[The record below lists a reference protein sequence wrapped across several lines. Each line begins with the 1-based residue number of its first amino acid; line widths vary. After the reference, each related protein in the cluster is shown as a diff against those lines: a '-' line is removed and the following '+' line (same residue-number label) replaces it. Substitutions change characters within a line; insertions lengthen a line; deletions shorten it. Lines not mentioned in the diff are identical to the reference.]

1 MKGIW
6 KYSEIMDLPNGLR
19 PFSLGEGGTPLIP
32 SKNIGPELGMDHLYF
47 KLETANPS
55 GSYKDRFAA
64 FAIAEILDK
73 RSKICLATSSG
84 NTGAALA
91 AYAAAAGLA
100 CKIAL
105 VEGAPEGKLRQMRA
119 YGARLFM
126 IKGFGISSEISE
138 KVFDRLADLAIQNQ
152 TRIQVS
158 AFKYCPVGMKGVQ
171 SISFEI
177 AEDIPHCENLFVP
190 AGGGGLALAVARGFQ
205 LWKQRKN
212 GFEVPR
218 IHCVQ
223 PEGNNTIAGNLRKGL
238 DQAQSV
244 TDAATKISG
253 LQVANVIDGNDTLM
267 ACRNTGGTGHLVTD
281 EEVFDCQRLL
291 AEKEGIFAEPAGAV
305 SLAGWL
311 KAVKSGELRSR
322 DKAVCIVTGNG
333 FKDPPSLDNLIKM
346 NPVKYL
352 EDEKNLEKYFR
363 LK

>member
-1 MKGIW
+1 M
-6 KYSEIMDLPNGLR
+6 
-19 PFSLGEGGTPLIP
+19 
-32 SKNIGPELGMDHLYF
+32 GMDNLFF

-73 RSKICLATSSG
+73 KSKICLATTSG

-91 AYAAAAGLA
+91 AYAAAAGLP
-100 CKIAL
+100 CKIAI
-105 VEGAPEGKLRQMRA
+105 VEGAPEGKLKQMRA
-119 YGARLFM
+119 YGAKLFM

-138 KVFDRLADLAIQNQ
+138 RVFDKLAELAKQNH

-171 SISFEI
+171 SISFEL
-177 AEDIPHCENLFVP
+177 AEDMPEAENIFVP

-205 LWKQRKN
+205 LWRQRYP

-223 PEGNNTIAGNLRKGL
+223 PEGNNTIAGNLRLGL
-238 DQAQSV
+238 DYAQPV

-253 LQVANVIDGNDTLM
+253 LQVANVIDGTDTLK
-267 ACRNTGGTGHLVTD
+267 ACRNTKGNGYLVTD
-281 EEVFDCQRLL
+281 EEVYECQRLL
-291 AEKEGIFAEPAGAV
+291 AEKEGVFAEPAGAV

-311 KAVKSGELRSR
+311 KAVRSGELKSR
-322 DKAVCIVTGNG
+322 DKSVCIVTGNG
-333 FKDPPSLDNLIKM
+333 FKDPPSTENLIKM

-352 EDEKNLEKYFR
+352 DDEKTMDHYFGLE
-363 LK
+363 

>member
-1 MKGIW
+1 M
-6 KYSEIMDLPNGLR
+6 ELPVDLP
-19 PFSLGEGGTPLIP
+19 PFSLGEGETPLIP
-32 SKNIGPELGMDHLYF
+32 SKNIGPEMGMDNLYF

-73 RSKICLATSSG
+73 KSTICLATSSG

-91 AYAAAAGLA
+91 AYSAAAGLP
-100 CKIAL
+100 CKIAI
-105 VEGAPEGKLRQMRA
+105 VEGAPEGKLKQMRA
-119 YGARLFM
+119 YGAKLFM

-138 KVFDRLADLAIQNQ
+138 KVFDKLADLAIQNH

-158 AFKYCPVGMKGVQ
+158 AFKYCPIGMKGVQ

-177 AEDIPHCENLFVP
+177 AEDMPEVENLFVP

-205 LWKQRKN
+205 VWKQRN
-212 GFEVPR
+212 PGFEVPR

-223 PEGNNTIAGNLRKGL
+223 PEGNNTIAGNLRTGL
-238 DQAQSV
+238 DHAQPV
-244 TDAATKISG
+244 KDAFTKISG
-253 LQVANVIDGNDTLM
+253 LQVANVIDGNDTLK
-267 ACRNTGGTGHLVTD
+267 ACRDTKGNGYLVTD

-311 KAVKSGELRSR
+311 KAVRLGELNLGE
-322 DKAVCIVTGNG
+322 KAVCIVTGNG
-333 FKDPPSLDNLIKM
+333 FKDPPSLENLIKM
-346 NPVKYL
+346 NPVQYL
-352 EDEKNLEKYFR
+352 EDEKSIENYFGVE
-363 LK
+363 